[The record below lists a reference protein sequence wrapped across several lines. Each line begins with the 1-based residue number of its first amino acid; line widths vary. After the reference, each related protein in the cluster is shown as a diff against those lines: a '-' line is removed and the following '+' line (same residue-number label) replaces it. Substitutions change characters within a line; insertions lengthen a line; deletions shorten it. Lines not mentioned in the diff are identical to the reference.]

1 MSGALTPVHDSE
13 ERDGFRFRG
22 GHRAI
27 DLTAT
32 LQGRLRDTPRE
43 LLNTPNDLVRWLAAA
58 GLGSVPDATGK
69 DVETAKALREAIY
82 ALVSH
87 HDGEARAARAT
98 LNRIAAGVPAVPVL
112 QDNARFNLAGNAKA
126 LLVTLAREA
135 VQLLGGREASR
146 IRQCQSPTCTIFF
159 VDNSRKGD
167 RRWCSMS
174 ACGNK
179 AKVAEFRQRR
189 NPGAES

>member
-1 MSGALTPVHDSE
+1 MSGAPAPIHDPE

-22 GHRAI
+22 GHRTI

-43 LLNTPNDLVRWLAAA
+43 LLNTPDDLVRWLAAA
-58 GLGSVPDATGK
+58 GLGCAPDATGK
-69 DVETAKALREAIY
+69 DVETARTLREAIF
-82 ALVSH
+82 ALAGH
-87 HDGEARAARAT
+87 HDGDASAARAT
-98 LNRIAAGVPAVPVL
+98 LNRLAAGVPAVPVL
-112 QDNARFNLAGNAKA
+112 QDNARLSLTGNAEA

-146 IRQCQSPTCTIFF
+146 IRQCQSLTCTIFF

-189 NPGAES
+189 NPGAAS

>member
-1 MSGALTPVHDSE
+1 MSGAIAPIHDPE

-32 LQGRLRDTPRE
+32 LQGRLKDTPRE

-58 GLGSVPDATGK
+58 GLGCVPDATGK
-69 DVETAKALREAIY
+69 DVETATALREAIY
-82 ALVSH
+82 TLAGH
-87 HDGEARAARAT
+87 QDGDARDARAT

-112 QDNARFNLAGNAKA
+112 QDHARFSLAGDAEA

-135 VQLLGGREASR
+135 VQLLGGRGASR

-189 NPGAES
+189 NPGAAS

>member
-1 MSGALTPVHDSE
+1 MSGPIDPTHDPE

-32 LQGRLRDTPRE
+32 LQGRLREVPRE
-43 LLNTPNDLVRWLAAA
+43 LLSTPNDLVRWLEAA
-58 GLGSVPDATGK
+58 GLGCVPDATGK
-69 DVETAKALREAIY
+69 DLEAARALREAIFTL
-82 ALVSH
+82 AGH
-87 HDGEARAARAT
+87 QDGDASAARAT

-112 QDNARFNLAGNAKA
+112 QDDARFSLTGNAEA

-135 VQLLGGREASR
+135 VQLLGGREAPR

-189 NPGAES
+189 NPGATS

>member
-1 MSGALTPVHDSE
+1 MAGAADLTPDPD

-32 LQGRLRDTPRE
+32 LQGRLRDMPRE
-43 LLNTPNDLVRWLAAA
+43 LLNTPDDLVRWLKAA
-58 GLGSVPDATGK
+58 GLGCVPDTTLK
-69 DVETAKALREAIY
+69 DVETARALREAIF
-82 ALVSH
+82 ALAGH
-87 HDGEARAARAT
+87 RDGDALAARAT

-112 QDNARFNLAGNAKA
+112 QDNAGFSLAGDAAA

-135 VQLLGGREASR
+135 VHLLGGREASR

-189 NPGAES
+189 SAG

>member
-1 MSGALTPVHDSE
+1 MPGAIAPIHDSE

-32 LQGRLRDTPRE
+32 LQGRLKEMPRE

-58 GLGSVPDATGK
+58 GLGCVPDATGK
-69 DVETAKALREAIY
+69 DVETARALREAIFTLAGY
-82 ALVSH
+82 Q
-87 HDGEARAARAT
+87 DGDASAERAT
-98 LNRIAAGVPAVPVL
+98 LNQIAAGVPAVPVL
-112 QDNARFNLAGNAKA
+112 QDNARFSLAGNAEA

-146 IRQCQSPTCTIFF
+146 IRQCQSRTCTIFF

-174 ACGNK
+174 AC
-179 AKVAEFRQRR
+179 
-189 NPGAES
+189 

>member
-1 MSGALTPVHDSE
+1 MSDATDPIHDSD

-32 LQGRLRDTPRE
+32 LQGRLRETPRE
-43 LLNTPNDLVRWLAAA
+43 LLNTPNDLMRWLTAA
-58 GLGSVPDATGK
+58 GLGCMPDATGK
-69 DVETAKALREAIY
+69 QVETARALREAIY
-82 ALVSH
+82 TLAGH
-87 HDGEARAARAT
+87 QGGDACDARAA

-112 QDNARFNLAGNAKA
+112 QDNARFSLAGDAEA

-146 IRQCQSPTCTIFF
+146 IRQCRSPTCTIFF

-189 NPGAES
+189 NPGAAS

>member
-1 MSGALTPVHDSE
+1 MSAAIAPIRDPE

-32 LQGRLRDTPRE
+32 LQGRLKETPRE

-58 GLGSVPDATGK
+58 GLGHVLDATAK
-69 DVETAKALREAIY
+69 DVETATTLREAIFTL
-82 ALVSH
+82 AGH
-87 HDGEARAARAT
+87 QDGDASAARAT

-112 QDNARFNLAGNAKA
+112 QDHARLSLTGNAEA

-189 NPGAES
+189 SPGASS

>member
-1 MSGALTPVHDSE
+1 MPDAPDPIRDPE

-32 LQGRLRDTPRE
+32 LQGRLREIPRE
-43 LLNTPNDLVRWLAAA
+43 LLNTPDDLVRWLAAA
-58 GLGSVPDATGK
+58 GLGCVPDATPNG
-69 DVETAKALREAIY
+69 VVTARALREAIFML
-82 ALVSH
+82 ASQQ
-87 HDGEARAARAT
+87 DRDARAARAT

-112 QDNARFNLAGNAKA
+112 QDNARFSLAGDAEA

-189 NPGAES
+189 NPGAAP

>member
-1 MSGALTPVHDSE
+1 MSDGTDPIHDSD

-32 LQGRLRDTPRE
+32 LQGRLKEVPRE
-43 LLNTPNDLVRWLAAA
+43 LLNTPNDLVRWLEAAD
-58 GLGSVPDATGK
+58 LGYAPDATGK
-69 DVETAKALREAIY
+69 QVETARALREAIY
-82 ALVSH
+82 TLASH
-87 HDGEARAARAT
+87 RDGDACAARAT

-112 QDNARFNLAGNAKA
+112 QDNARFSLAGDAEA

-135 VQLLGGREASR
+135 VHLLGGREASR

-189 NPGAES
+189 SPGATS

>member
-1 MSGALTPVHDSE
+1 MPGATDPTHDSD

-32 LQGRLRDTPRE
+32 LQGRLREMPRE
-43 LLNTPNDLVRWLAAA
+43 LLNTPDDLVRWLEAAE
-58 GLGSVPDATGK
+58 LGCVPDATGK
-69 DVETAKALREAIY
+69 QVETARTLREAIY
-82 ALVSH
+82 TLAGH
-87 HDGEARAARAT
+87 QEGDANEARTT

-112 QDNARFNLAGNAKA
+112 QDNARFSLAGDAEA

-135 VQLLGGREASR
+135 VHLLGGREASR

-189 NPGAES
+189 NLDAAS